1 MTVDYFLMDTEN
13 CDPIYKSFV
22 GGWNTS
28 GCTSYAS
35 LPKAAK
41 EFVEYVEEY
50 TGVPVKYIGIGPDVR
65 NTIVR

>member
-1 MTVDYFLMDTEN
+1 MNPYTRVSLAAGTLLIALLT
-13 CDPIYKSFV
+13 P
-22 GGWNTS
+22 
-28 GCTSYAS
+28 